1 MRWLGGIFLAA
12 VGGMA
17 LAACP
22 AMAANFDVGM
32 VGSAAGPRFSPEAIT
47 VAQGDSV
54 TWTNGGGVHDVTFED
69 GLFQQ
74 PSPPN
79 ATIWTVSR
87 TFDSPGT
94 YLYYCSVHRSIG
106 MTGSV
111 VVSAAAPTGSS
122 GSAPVT
128 SGPAGTVGAQGQA
141 TPCKSQRNFQIRVR
155 QPRGMKI
162 KSASVSV
169 NGTPVK
175 VRQFVVGGKL
185 RHVAQVDLRGLGKGT
200 YKVDITATTDK
211 GKKLRGTRTYQ
222 TCVAKLAS
230 SGLPS
235 L

>member
-1 MRWLGGIFLAA
+1 
-12 VGGMA
+12 MA

-22 AMAANFDVGM
+22 AMAANFSVGM
-32 VGSAAGPRFSPEAIT
+32 VGSASGPRFSPETIT

-54 TWTNGGGVHDVTFED
+54 SWTNGGGFHDVTFED
-69 GLFQQ
+69 GLFKQ
-74 PSPPN
+74 PPTPS
-79 ATIWTVSR
+79 ADIWTVSR
-87 TFDSPGT
+87 TFDTSGT
-94 YLYYCSVHRSIG
+94 YLYYCSVHQSIG
-106 MTGSV
+106 MIGSV
-111 VVSAAAPTGSS
+111 VVNAATSTGSS
-122 GSAPVT
+122 GTPAT
-128 SGPAGTVGAQGQA
+128 SVPGTPGATVGAQGQP

-155 QPRGMKI
+155 QPRGVKI

-200 YKVDITATTDK
+200 YKVDIIATTDK

-222 TCVAKLAS
+222 TCVAKLVS
-230 SGLPS
+230 SGLPP

>member
-1 MRWLGGIFLAA
+1 MRWLGRIVVAA

-32 VGSAAGPRFSPEAIT
+32 VGSAAGPRFSPETIT
-47 VAQGDSV
+47 VTQGDSV

-87 TFDSPGT
+87 TFDTPGT
-94 YLYYCSVHRSIG
+94 YLYYCSVHRSLG

-111 VVSAAAPTGSS
+111 LVNAAGSTGSP
-122 GSAPVT
+122 SAPAT
-128 SGPAGTVGAQGQA
+128 SAPARVGVQGQA
-141 TPCKSQRNFQIRVR
+141 TPCKSQRNFRIRVR
-155 QPRGMKI
+155 QPRGVKI

-175 VRQFVVGGKL
+175 VRQFVVDGQL

-211 GKKLRGTRTYQ
+211 GKTLRGTRTYQ
-222 TCVAKLAS
+222 TCVAKLVP
-230 SGLPS
+230 SGLPP

>member
-22 AMAANFDVGM
+22 AMAANFSVGM
-32 VGSAAGPRFSPEAIT
+32 VSSASGPRFSPETIT
-47 VAQGDSV
+47 VTQGDSV
-54 TWTNGGGVHDVTFED
+54 SWTNGGGFHDVTFED
-69 GLFQQ
+69 GLFKQ
-74 PSPPN
+74 PPAPS
-79 ATIWTVSR
+79 ADIWTVSR
-87 TFDSPGT
+87 TFDAPGT
-94 YLYYCSVHRSIG
+94 YLYYCSVHQSIG

-111 VVSAAAPTGSS
+111 VVNAATSTGPS
-122 GSAPVT
+122 GTPVT
-128 SGPAGTVGAQGQA
+128 SAPGATVGAQGQT

-155 QPRGMKI
+155 QPRGVKI

-175 VRQFVVGGKL
+175 VRQFVVDGKL

-200 YKVDITATTDK
+200 YKVDITAKTDK
-211 GKKLRGTRTYQ
+211 GKTLRGTRTYQ

-230 SGLPS
+230 SGLPT

>member
-1 MRWLGGIFLAA
+1 
-12 VGGMA
+12 MA

-32 VGSAAGPRFSPEAIT
+32 VTSASGPRFSPETIT

-54 TWTNGGGVHDVTFED
+54 TWTNGGGFHDVTFED
-69 GLFQQ
+69 GLFKQ
-74 PSPPN
+74 PSPPS
-79 ATIWTVSR
+79 ALIWTVSR

-94 YLYYCSVHRSIG
+94 YLYYCSVHQSIG
-106 MTGSV
+106 MVGSV
-111 VVSAAAPTGSS
+111 FVNAATSTGSS
-122 GSAPVT
+122 GTPGT
-128 SGPAGTVGAQGQA
+128 SGPAGGTVGAQGQP
-141 TPCKSQRNFQIRVR
+141 TPCRSQRNFRIRVR
-155 QPRGMKI
+155 QPRGVKI

-169 NGTPVK
+169 NGKPVK
-175 VRQFVVGGKL
+175 VRQFVVAGKL

-200 YKVDITATTDK
+200 YKVEITAKTDT
-211 GKKLRGTRTYQ
+211 GKTLRGTRTYR

>member
-1 MRWLGGIFLAA
+1 MRWLGWIFLAA

-32 VGSAAGPRFSPEAIT
+32 VVGPAFSPKDIT
-47 VAQGDSV
+47 ITQGDSV

-69 GLFQQ
+69 GLFKQ
-74 PSPPN
+74 PSPPS
-79 ATIWTVSR
+79 ALIWTVSR
-87 TFDSPGT
+87 TFDTPGT
-94 YLYYCSVHRSIG
+94 YLYYCSVHRSLG

-111 VVSAAAPTGSS
+111 VVNAAAPTGSS
-122 GSAPVT
+122 GTPVT
-128 SGPAGTVGAQGQA
+128 SAPGATVGAQGQA
-141 TPCKSQRNFQIRVR
+141 TPCKSQRNFRIRVR
-155 QPRGMKI
+155 QPRGVKI

-175 VRQFVVGGKL
+175 VRQFVVDGKL

-222 TCVAKLAS
+222 TCVAKLVS
-230 SGLPS
+230 SGLPT